1 MNVVETVYSSSCDHL
16 YVCPYKLISQ
26 GVYPRFFLVTGF
38 GKTLH
43 VLVFINAAIC

>member
-1 MNVVETVYSSSCDHL
+1 MNFVETVYSSSL
-16 YVCPYKLISQ
+16 IIYKNKLISQ
-26 GVYPRFFLVTGF
+26 GVYPQFFLVTGF